1 MAAES
6 HHLIEG
12 TPSGGRESVR
22 TRLEPRFEVGMRP
35 AASPPQTPMFNLLPW
50 RWTHW
55 VMLLV
60 GPLLIVTYFSLLS
73 WTPVDEAI
81 TRLAGE
87 LGQRGAL
94 GNPLLRAETVF
105 SLVSLLLLAPI
116 AGMVALF
123 LLLFGMVIL
132 VRTLGPIC
140 RVVGLPDWALVLLLG
155 GVSSRV
161 VHAHSEV
168 WLPWSLWF
176 LDRLGTIYLILF
188 L

>member
-1 MAAES
+1 MPGET
-6 HHLIEG
+6 HDLVEG
-12 TPSGGRESVR
+12 TPLRGPEAVR

-35 AASPPQTPMFNLLPW
+35 AASPPQTPMFNLSPW

-60 GPLLIVTYFSLLS
+60 GPLFIVTYFSLLS

-105 SLVSLLLLAPI
+105 GLVSLLLLAPI

-132 VRTLGPIC
+132 VTTLGPIC

-176 LDRLGTIYLILF
+176 LDHLGTIYLILF